1 MNGRTTASAARRAV
15 VALLVATVAAAL
27 ASCASNTEPPAS
39 TPLAP
44 LEQLE
49 TPPID
54 LETMEW
60 LTELQTTLYGDP
72 ALGAV
77 AIDDSR
83 TVVTITWHGEPSAQ
97 LQGFLDRAPA
107 GIRVELQAAAFPP
120 GELQELIAE
129 VMGAQAVPGVQIAM
143 GGVRNDGSGL
153 EFGIVELPPGMT
165 EEAVADRI
173 AEVIQRDDIPITVTV
188 SGAVMPLTG

>member
-1 MNGRTTASAARRAV
+1 MNGRTTAWAATRVV

-27 ASCASNTEPPAS
+27 SGCASNTEPPAS
-39 TPLAP
+39 TPLAQ
-44 LEQLE
+44 LEQPE
-49 TPPID
+49 TRPID

-60 LTELQTTLYGDP
+60 LNELQTTLYGDP

-83 TVVTITWHGEPSAQ
+83 AVVTITWHGEPSAQ

-107 GIRVELQAAAFPP
+107 GIRVELHAAAFPP
-120 GELQELIAE
+120 GELQELIAQ
-129 VMGAQAVPGVQIAM
+129 VMDPQAVPGVQIAM
-143 GGVRNDGSGL
+143 GAVRNDGSGL

-173 AEVIQRDDIPITVTV
+173 AEVVQRDDIPITVTV